1 MSDVTTK
8 GPEACKEAQTESSL
22 QLGDKSCGGDLA
34 VSTSMR
40 QGGGPEVLYCGGTSR
55 ASKATAPSPLA
66 QHTNTH
72 TRPGTSGRLTTCR
85 SDTCER
91 HQHGQQQRPPLRQ
104 QTWGR
109 VSLQCALRGRRVAE
123 VLDDCRGG
131 PQVPRKPDPP
141 PATNNQALMRGPH
154 VQDERAVIV
163 RASHHNQRG
172 GVVTVVEPP
181 FSQT

>member
-1 MSDVTTK
+1 M
-8 GPEACKEAQTESSL
+8 
-22 QLGDKSCGGDLA
+22 
-34 VSTSMR
+34 STSMR
-40 QGGGPEVLYCGGTSR
+40 QGGGPEVVYCGGTSPLR
-55 ASKATAPSPLA
+55 TSKATAPSPPA
-66 QHTNTH
+66 QHAH
-72 TRPGTSGRLTTCR
+72 ILPGTSGRLTTCR
-85 SDTCER
+85 SDKCDR
-91 HQHGQQQRPPLRQ
+91 HQHDQQQRPPLRQ

-109 VSLQCALRGRRVAE
+109 VSLKCALRGRRVAK

-131 PQVPRKPDPP
+131 PQAPRKPDPP

-172 GVVTVVEPP
+172 GVVTVVEP

>member
-1 MSDVTTK
+1 MMRPQKARGLPGSTDAIITAAGCRTVRWRPRCEHQHAKEVGLRCSTVEARHLYVPAKRQPLHPRPNTTHI
-8 GPEACKEAQTESSL
+8 L
-22 QLGDKSCGGDLA
+22 
-34 VSTSMR
+34 
-40 QGGGPEVLYCGGTSR
+40 
-55 ASKATAPSPLA
+55 
-66 QHTNTH
+66 
-72 TRPGTSGRLTTCR
+72 PGTSGRLTSCR

-109 VSLQCALRGRRVAE
+109 VSLKCALRGRRVVE

-141 PATNNQALMRGPH
+141 PATNNQASMRGPH
-154 VQDERAVIV
+154 VQDERAAIV

-172 GVVTVVEPP
+172 GVVTVVEP

>member
-1 MSDVTTK
+1 MSDATTK

-34 VSTSMR
+34 VSTSMT
-40 QGGGPEVLYCGGTSR
+40 QGGGPEVLYCGGTSHLR
-55 ASKATAPSPLA
+55 TSKATAPSPPA
-66 QHTNTH
+66 QHTH
-72 TRPGTSGRLTTCR
+72 ILPGTSGRLTTCR

-109 VSLQCALRGRRVAE
+109 VSLKCALRGRTVAE
-123 VLDDCRGG
+123 VLADCRGG
-131 PQVPRKPDPP
+131 PQVPKKPDPP
-141 PATNNQALMRGPH
+141 PATNNQALMRGSH
-154 VQDERAVIV
+154 VQDERAAIV

-172 GVVTVVEPP
+172 GVVTVVER
-181 FSQT
+181 FSQS